1 MKQSKLAKEM
11 RAVMLQNAKS
21 KLGTTATSACGRAF
35 DAAYEIGWN
44 DGSEAGFTEGESFA
58 CDSVLACFALA
69 THDRFGF
76 TMEQMAEVWEA
87 VQERMVNEISIQE
100 AIEKCVELGLII
112 K

>member
-1 MKQSKLAKEM
+1 MKQTDRAKKL
-11 RAVMLQNAKS
+11 RAVLMANARARV
-21 KLGTTATSACGRAF
+21 GTTATAECGRVF
-35 DAAYEIGWN
+35 DAAYQEGFA
-44 DGSEAGFTEGESFA
+44 DGSEAGFTEGENFA